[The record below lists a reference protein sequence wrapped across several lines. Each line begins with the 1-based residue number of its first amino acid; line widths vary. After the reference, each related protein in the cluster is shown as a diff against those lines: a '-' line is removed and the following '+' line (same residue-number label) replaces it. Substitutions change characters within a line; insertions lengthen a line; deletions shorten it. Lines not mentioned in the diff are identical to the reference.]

1 MTTVN
6 PVIPP
11 IAPSEAQKANA
22 PEPDSERAA
31 ELRARKVERV
41 EEAGTIA
48 IPPEDEMPAHTM
60 AVDAEVRRRQF
71 DDE

>member
-1 MTTVN
+1 MSTVN
-6 PVIPP
+6 PVIAP

-31 ELRARKVERV
+31 EIRARKIEQFEDEGSV
-41 EEAGTIA
+41 A

-60 AVDAEVRRRQF
+60 ALDAEIRRRQF
-71 DDE
+71 DDK